1 MPVSF
6 KSFAISALWC
16 LATIRAIA
24 PATAAEAIQ
33 PFGANSMERIVATQK
48 GKSFVLVIWSLDC
61 EYCQAS
67 LKNLAEE
74 KRKRK
79 DLRIVTL
86 STDSL
91 GDPQAVALMKKKLDS
106 TGMSNNAWA
115 YGDGPPEQL
124 RYAIDPKWHGEMPRS
139 YWFNARGE
147 RVAYSGVI
155 TAETIAKLAAR

>member
-1 MPVSF
+1 MPESF
-6 KSFAISALWC
+6 RRFAMSAVLC
-16 LATIRAIA
+16 LVTITAT
-24 PATAAEAIQ
+24 ATAAETIQ
-33 PFGANSMERIVATQK
+33 PFEANTMKHIVDTQK
-48 GKSFVLVIWSLDC
+48 GKPFVLVVWSLDC

-79 DLRIVTL
+79 DLHVVTL
-86 STDSL
+86 STDQL
-91 GDPQAVALMKKKLDS
+91 GDPQAVALMKKKLES
-106 TGMSNNAWA
+106 TGMSSNAWA
-115 YGDGPPEQL
+115 YGDAPPEQL

-155 TAETIAKLAAR
+155 TAEIIAKLAAR

>member
-1 MPVSF
+1 MSLSF
-6 KSFAISALWC
+6 RSFAISALLC
-16 LATIRAIA
+16 LATIT
-24 PATAAEAIQ
+24 ATAAEAIQ
-33 PFGANSMERIVATQK
+33 PFDANTMKRIVDAQK
-48 GKSFVLVIWSLDC
+48 GKPFVLVIWSLDC

-79 DLRIVTL
+79 DLYVVTL
-86 STDSL
+86 STDPLS
-91 GDPQAVALMKKKLDS
+91 DPQAVALMKKKLGS
-106 TGMSNNAWA
+106 TGMSSNAWA
-115 YGDGPPEQL
+115 YGDAPPEQL

-139 YWFNARGE
+139 YWFNAHGE